1 MVAHQEE
8 DLDSGIGEPSY
19 ALGKLPLL
27 SLLGLPALEGV
38 ARKDHQIDAV
48 GQGIFH
54 QLVECGKEVTH
65 AGGEAGCRVQPAII
79 LDAYVE
85 V

>member
-1 MVAHQEE
+1 MDAGV
-8 DLDSGIGEPSY
+8 SEPNH
-19 ALGKLPLL
+19 ALGELPLL

-38 ARKDHQIDAV
+38 ACKNHQIDAV

-54 QLVECGKEVTH
+54 QLVERGKEVAH

-79 LDAYVE
+79 LDANVE